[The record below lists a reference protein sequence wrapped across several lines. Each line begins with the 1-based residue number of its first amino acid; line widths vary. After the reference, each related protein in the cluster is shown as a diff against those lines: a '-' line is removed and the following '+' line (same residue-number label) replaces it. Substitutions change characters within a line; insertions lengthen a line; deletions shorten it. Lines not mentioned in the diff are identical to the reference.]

1 MPSRH
6 SALQPPP
13 VMALRQRHHFD
24 DWLRATRDR
33 ERIFVWR
40 HRVDSS
46 TLPECRLMRNRVAPL
61 GALERLNTSIWTP
74 PGPDTAV
81 PVVLDVYELPT
92 LPAAHEALIALAGQF
107 HQPVAMDM
115 QADDVGELR
124 LATHGGT
131 WFAFV
136 RGNLLLRLSAT
147 TVPGVPIRTL
157 AHRLDEALMARP
169 AQLQHR
175 ASAAARAV
183 QRSAGPH
190 FEADS
195 AAPGAVR
202 IVLPGATPT
211 PRTGPAPAARAAI
224 ATSPPVFGEEAMVKV
239 YSQGGIVHNDGGL
252 LFVPDSAGAPV
263 TQLDVFVVSPDGRVV
278 SGHQAGP
285 P

>member
-1 MPSRH
+1 M
-6 SALQPPP
+6 
-13 VMALRQRHHFD
+13 MALRRRHHFD

-33 ERIFVWR
+33 ERLFVWR

-46 TLPECRLMRNRVAPL
+46 MLPECKLMRNRVAAL
-61 GALERLNTSIWTP
+61 GSLERFNTSTWTP
-74 PGPDTAV
+74 PGPGPAV

-115 QADDVGELR
+115 QADDVGELQ
-124 LATHGGT
+124 LATQGGT

-147 TVPGVPIRTL
+147 TVPLIPMRTL
-157 AHRLDEALMARP
+157 ARRLDEALVARP
-169 AQLQHR
+169 AQLQPS

-183 QRSAGPH
+183 QRATGPR
-190 FEADS
+190 FEADP

-202 IVLPGATPT
+202 IVLPGAALTPQA
-211 PRTGPAPAARAAI
+211 GPAPAARAAI
-224 ATSPPVFGEEAMVKV
+224 ATAPHVGGEETMVKV
-239 YSQGGIVHNDGGL
+239 YSQGGIVLNDGGL
-252 LFVPDSAGAPV
+252 LFVPDTANAPG
-263 TQLDVFVVSPDGRVV
+263 TQLDVFVMSPDGSVV